1 MALDWT
7 TRGSVHLIA
16 HRGASAYAPA
26 NSVEAVTAAR
36 EYGATDVEVDVHCT
50 ADGRF
55 VVTHDG
61 LLDGDPRRWISE
73 HSTDEY
79 VAACEQAGTTAVFFE
94 TILET
99 VVDCGLGLYLDVK
112 QLLPGAAPALAALVD
127 ASGHRDHTV
136 AASFRADLA
145 LTVKRETGMLTA
157 VLFHDPFVDLHSL
170 VLGTGCDFVHPCFD
184 VFPDPMAFFTAEWV
198 ARARGT
204 GAGVLTWNTLDEATA
219 RAVLA
224 LGVDGICS
232 DDPGL
237 LVTAMAAGTPDGTS
251 GATATSDAA
260 DSSP

>member
-1 MALDWT
+1 MPDSWT
-7 TRGSVHLIA
+7 ERDGVHLIA

-73 HSTDEY
+73 HTADEY
-79 VAACEQAGTTAVFFE
+79 VAACEQSGTAAVFFE

-127 ASGHRDHTV
+127 ATGHRDHTV

-145 LTVKRETGMLTA
+145 LAMKQQTGMLTA

-184 VFPDPMAFFTAEWV
+184 VLPDPVQFLTDEWV

-204 GAGVLTWNTLDEATA
+204 GAGIVTWNTLDETTA

-232 DDPGL
+232 DDPRL
-237 LVTAMAAGTPDGTS
+237 LVAAMSDG
-251 GATATSDAA
+251 DP
-260 DSSP
+260 SPRTG